1 MKLYENIQ
9 RIKSMMGGINE
20 DKHSIVIKKM
30 IDELGMIST
39 IKMVGNIDLIEPY
52 LKEVDKTNYIKDKVA
67 ELGRG
72 GVSLREI
79 GEEPIFFDE
88 VNDDHKQIGYLG
100 KDRAYIDIYYRG
112 HNVGDNRVVYESLPS
127 QIVDEIFRMLVR
139 K

>member
-1 MKLYENIQ
+1 MKLFENIQ

>member
-1 MKLYENIQ
+1 
-9 RIKSMMGGINE
+9 MMGIITE
-20 DKHSIVIKKM
+20 DKDTDLIKKM
-30 IDELGMIST
+30 IDDLGIPTT

-88 VNDDHKQIGYLG
+88 VNNDHKQIGYLG
-100 KDRAYIDIYYRG
+100 RDRAYIDIYYRG

-127 QIVDEIFRMLVR
+127 QIVDEIFRILVR

>member
-1 MKLYENIQ
+1 MNLQENIH
-9 RIKSMMGGINE
+9 RIQSMMGVINE
-20 DKHSIVIKKM
+20 DNRPNVIKKM
-30 IDELGMIST
+30 IDDLGIATT

-88 VNDDHKQIGYLG
+88 VNDDHKQIGFLG
-100 KDRAYIDIYYRG
+100 RDRAYIDIYYRG

>member
-1 MKLYENIQ
+1 MKLFENIQ

-100 KDRAYIDIYYRG
+100 RDRAYIDIYYRG